1 MKIIKPGDK
10 EKLKETKRF
19 LCEYCGCE
27 FEADKGEYNVGEQ
40 YNETYYYHPC
50 PTCGKN
56 VYSH

>member
-10 EKLKETKRF
+10 DKLKETKYF

-27 FEADKGEYNVGEQ
+27 FEADKCEYNVGEQ